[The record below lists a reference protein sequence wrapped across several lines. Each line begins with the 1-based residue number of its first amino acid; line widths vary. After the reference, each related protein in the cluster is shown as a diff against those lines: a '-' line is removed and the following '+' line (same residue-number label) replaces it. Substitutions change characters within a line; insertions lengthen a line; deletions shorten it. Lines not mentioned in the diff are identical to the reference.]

1 MSNFSYDVHWLNSPG
16 YLTAEVPSAV
26 AAELRG
32 SMDSLVKNSDTDA
45 RTSLRGHLQEE

>member
-26 AAELRG
+26 AAELRE
-32 SMDSLVKNSDTDA
+32 SMDSLEKIPENDA
-45 RTSLRGHLQEE
+45 RKTLRGHLQEE